1 MDPRPAA
8 PTDAIVAGSLLDI
21 ARRERPDEPW
31 LPSLPPSIPRRGG
44 ALGPWMGRTLL
55 RLLGWK
61 VIGNFPDL
69 PRGVIIV
76 APHTSN
82 WDFVVGFSA
91 YLALDLHANWFGK
104 HTIFVGPIGT
114 LFRRFGGIPIHRES
128 RAAAQVVDVYASEFA
143 TRDRMYLAIAPEGTR
158 KKVAEWKSG
167 FYRIAHRAAVPIVP
181 VALDFGRSR
190 VIIGEPFT
198 AGGDW
203 EADKDRIRAL
213 YDGITARY
221 PAQF

>member
-8 PTDAIVAGSLLDI
+8 PAPSIVAGSLLAI
-21 ARRERPDEPW
+21 AQRERPDDPW
-31 LPSLPPSIPRRGG
+31 LPTLPPAIPRRGG
-44 ALGPWMGRTLL
+44 GIGRWLGRTAL
-55 RLLGWK
+55 RLTGWK

-82 WDFVVGFSA
+82 WDFIVGFSA

-104 HTIFVGPIGT
+104 HTIFLGPIGT
-114 LFRRFGGIPIHRES
+114 LFRHFGGIPIHRES
-128 RAAAQVVDVYASEFA
+128 RAAAQIVDVYAAEFEK
-143 TRDRMYLAIAPEGTR
+143 RERMYLAIAPEGTR

-167 FYRIAHRAAVPIVP
+167 FYRIAHRAGIPIVP
-181 VALDFGRSR
+181 VALDFTLSR

-198 AGGDW
+198 PVGDW
-203 EADKDRIRAL
+203 EADKGRIRAL
-213 YDGITARY
+213 FDGITARH
-221 PAQF
+221 PDQF